1 MQNLSYKVIKDYF
14 ILKIKI
20 MKKKL
25 GFSIVIISIFWIL
38 LAKTYA
44 SSWAQILIDEENEI
58 IYVTGVINTWTNNTW
73 TNNTW
78 TNNSWTINTGIINSW
93 TVNTWTNYTDIITEN
108 KEIEIETWIIITTWA
123 KITTWEII
131 DPEEEFSLALERM
144 YENWLTM
151 YSWKTEYRPQDFLTR
166 EESAKIL
173 GQAYIKLNFENIEKN
188 TECEFIDAELFNPTL
203 KEHIANT
210 CKRNILKWYS
220 GTFSPVETLTKAQ
233 AMAVLIRMF
242 EWKTS
247 YEKQNPRWEI
257 YYKKGF
263 TIGLTNVND
272 INKFDKNVTRY
283 EIALMVYRFKNIV
296 ENEAMQSLSQNAIEK
311 INTEVE
317 NENSTW
323 SSVQILSGLTDIN
336 SDPEFI
342 EAIHWMYDNWLTIH
356 NNTTDY
362 EPFYAITRVNAA
374 KMIDKFA
381 NVINYQNTGV
391 YLANDCNFADI
402 DWLSTGDKEYIANV
416 CQKWLIKWT
425 YGNFRPNEEMTK
437 AQFVVA
443 IVRMFEWQELDETTN
458 PRRQNYFET
467 AKNLWIVAPWDAVT
481 FDSSISRYEVAL
493 YFYRFYNKYLMLE
506 SLQNNDEP
514 TDQIIS
520 TVKWTT
526 VEIAWKQ
533 VANIYVNNSLIND
546 EDFDIWYIE
555 LLWNRYKL
563 VKTDKSDYF
572 SNNFVRYGDLFD
584 IVTDNKTGTINFIVS
599 NSNTIK
605 GTIRMNEKT
614 YSINKMENT
623 NAYYEIK
630 EN

>member
-1 MQNLSYKVIKDYF
+1 
-14 ILKIKI
+14 
-20 MKKKL
+20 MKKNRL
-25 GFSIVIISIFWIL
+25 FSILAVGVFWL
-38 LAKTYA
+38 LLTKTYA
-44 SSWAQILIDEENEI
+44 NTWAQIIIDEENEI
-58 IYVTGVINTWTNNTW
+58 IYVTGIVNTGMNLTGIINTWQIDTATNLTGNLINTWTNNTG
-73 TNNTW
+73 N
-78 TNNSWTINTGIINSW
+78 
-93 TVNTWTNYTDIITEN
+93 ITEN
-108 KEIEIETWIIITTWA
+108 QEIKIETWIVISTWTQ
-123 KITTWEII
+123 IETWEQI
-131 DPEEEFSLALERM
+131 DPDEEFSLALQRM

-151 YSWKTEYRPQDFLTR
+151 YSWKADYRPNDYLTR

-173 GQAYIKLNFENIEKN
+173 WQTYIKLNFENTIKN
-188 TECEFIDAELFNPTL
+188 TECEFIDADQFNPTL

-210 CKRNILKWYS
+210 CKRNILKGYS
-220 GTFSPVETLTKAQ
+220 GTFSPVDTLTKAQ

-257 YYKKGF
+257 YYKKWF
-263 TIGLTNVND
+263 TIGLTTVND
-272 INKFDKNVTRY
+272 INKFDKKVTRY
-283 EIALMVYRFKNIV
+283 EIALMTYRFKNIV
-296 ENEAMQSLSQNAIEK
+296 EDTAMKSLSKNAIEK

-317 NENSTW
+317 NKNNTW
-323 SSVQILSGLTDIN
+323 SNVQILSGLTDIN

-362 EPFYAITRVNAA
+362 EPFYAITRMNAA

-381 NVINYQNTGV
+381 DVIGYQNTWL
-391 YLANDCNFADI
+391 YLPNECNFADI
-402 DWLSTGDKEYIANV
+402 EWLSTGDKQYISNV
-416 CQKWLIKWT
+416 CQKGLIKWT
-425 YGNFRPNEEMTK
+425 YGNFRPNEEITK

-467 AKNLWIVAPWDAVT
+467 AKSLWIVAPWDAVT

-493 YFYRFYNKYLMLE
+493 YLYRFYNKYLMLE
-506 SLQNNDEP
+506 SLQNNNEP

-520 TVKWTT
+520 TVEWTS
-526 VEIAWKQ
+526 VEIAGKQ
-533 VANIYVNNSLIND
+533 SANIYINNTLLKD
-546 EDFDIWYIE
+546 ENFQIGYIE
-555 LLWNRYKL
+555 ILWNRYKL
-563 VKTDKSDYF
+563 VKTHKSDYF

-584 IVTDNKTGTINFIVS
+584 IATDDKVGTINFVIS
-599 NSNTIK
+599 NSKTIK
-605 GTIRMNEKT
+605 GTIRMTDKT

-623 NAYYEIK
+623 SAYYEIK